1 MGGDRGFIADV
12 ASGGF
17 SRFLFSFG
25 IFFFSR
31 LFFGLDEGFVNISG

>member
-25 IFFFSR
+25 IFFFFQDYF
-31 LFFGLDEGFVNISG
+31 LGLMKAL